1 MTTVTAN
8 IFEQASRQALRFDT
22 RVGKLSVED
31 LWQLPLTSANKANL
45 DEIAIELN
53 RQIKTTAE
61 ESFVKQSK
69 KDEVLQ
75 LRFDIVKHIIET
87 RVAEN
92 EAKTE
97 AKKRESQ
104 LGKIDDIIAKKKDAA
119 LENLS
124 LEELEKLRA
133 GV

>member
-53 RQIKTTAE
+53 RQIKATAE
-61 ESFVKQSK
+61 ESFVKQAK

-75 LRFDIVKHIIET
+75 LRFDIVKNIIET

-104 LGKIDDIIAKKKDAA
+104 LDKIDDIIAKKKDAQ

-124 LEELEKLRA
+124 LVELEALRA
-133 GV
+133 KV